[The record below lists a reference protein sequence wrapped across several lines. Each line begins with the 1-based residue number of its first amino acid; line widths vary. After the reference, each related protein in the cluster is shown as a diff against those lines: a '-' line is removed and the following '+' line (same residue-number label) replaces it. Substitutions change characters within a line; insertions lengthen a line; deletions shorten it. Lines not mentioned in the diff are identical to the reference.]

1 MHPKTP
7 MFARPSKRDRTYPET
22 FRPPSEGSYLDGVL
36 KKTCTDRPSEP
47 AKRQRVM
54 YESAYLK
61 ALEKNNNDLGIPY
74 VEPVFVPYQPPAP
87 REETS
92 EPDLPFV
99 DRIYVN
105 FKILKSG
112 VVRIKIV
119 PNFLLLYENYYR
131 RALRPPLKLLLA
143 AYKARGFSKD
153 FLDGVKA
160 REQKAVAFFSKK
172 VPGILEKVF
181 EKEPSKKVRKKQPPP
196 PVDED
201 EPPETEEEEE
211 DNTMDVE
218 PDDDAEEE
226 NVEEDYFSA
235 DDD

>member
-1 MHPKTP
+1 
-7 MFARPSKRDRTYPET
+7 
-22 FRPPSEGSYLDGVL
+22 
-36 KKTCTDRPSEP
+36 
-47 AKRQRVM
+47 M

-87 REETS
+87 REESS
-92 EPDLPFV
+92 EPELPFV

-119 PNFLLLYENYYR
+119 PNFLILYENYYR

-153 FLDGVKA
+153 FLDEVKV
-160 REQKAVAFFSKK
+160 REQRAVAFFSKK

-201 EPPETEEEEE
+201 EPPEPTEEEE